1 MVGHI
6 GKTTNSARTKA
17 ELAARRD
24 REDQWGPIR
33 GEVISYDAA
42 TQTAT
47 IRPKV
52 VKKDG
57 EGNDLMPP
65 DLEEVPVDFGAAGG
79 GGLTMPVKPGDLVML
94 TATARSSEADSDG
107 RATDTRSRALSDM
120 RATVVGGNEPGDGLK
135 NVDAENTHL
144 RADAEGNYGVKL
156 SPDGKMSL
164 AGSQGELM
172 DLLNQV
178 LTALKTEPA
187 LINTGVYSDVDGKVG
202 GMKL

>member
-1 MVGHI
+1 MVGYI
-6 GKTTNSARTKA
+6 GKTTNSSRTLA
-17 ELAARRD
+17 EKAARD
-24 REDQWGPIR
+24 RAEDQWGPIR
-33 GEVISYDAA
+33 GEVVSYDPA

-47 IRPKV
+47 IRPKI

-57 EGNDLMPP
+57 EGNDLQPP
-65 DLEEVPVDFGAAGG
+65 DLEEVPIDFGSAGG
-79 GGLTMPVKPGDLVML
+79 GRMTFPVKPGDQVML
-94 TATARSSEADSDG
+94 TAGMRSTEADEPG
-107 RATDTRSRALSDM
+107 KAPDTRSRSLSDM
-120 RATVVGGNEPGDGLK
+120 RATVTGGNMPGEGMQ
-135 NVDAENTHL
+135 NVDPDNVHIGG
-144 RADAEGNYGVKL
+144 DAEGQYGVKL

-187 LINTGVYSDVDGKVG
+187 LVHIGTYADVDGKVG